1 MARLAI
7 SASWKMHNLF
17 ISKYLIITSQLLHY
31 IVCMQRYYKKQNQ
44 QKNVNFFSKK
54 TAEDYLDAIITE
66 NGRNTKKSA
75 RKAILTGFLGHLS
88 LVAASP

>member
-1 MARLAI
+1 
-7 SASWKMHNLF
+7 MHNLF

>member
-1 MARLAI
+1 M
-7 SASWKMHNLF
+7 S
-17 ISKYLIITSQLLHY
+17 T
-31 IVCMQRYYKKQNQ
+31 
-44 QKNVNFFSKK
+44 FFQKK

-88 LVAASP
+88 LVAASLRTDGVRRHPEVRSGPVHPIGRRCGPWAARPS

>member
-1 MARLAI
+1 
-7 SASWKMHNLF
+7 MHNLF

-54 TAEDYLDAIITE
+54 KPLKTI
-66 NGRNTKKSA
+66 
-75 RKAILTGFLGHLS
+75 
-88 LVAASP
+88 